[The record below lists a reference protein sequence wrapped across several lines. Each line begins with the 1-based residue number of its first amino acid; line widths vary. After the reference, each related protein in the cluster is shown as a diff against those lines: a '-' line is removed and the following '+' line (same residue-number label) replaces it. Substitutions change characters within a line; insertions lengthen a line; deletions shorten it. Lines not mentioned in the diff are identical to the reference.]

1 MAEPAGIK
9 VAGLR
14 KAIKALQ
21 EVGVPADEI
30 KLANQQAGELV
41 LAAARP
47 LVPVRSGRLLDTLR
61 IGRALNK
68 VTVSAGRASVPYA
81 NPIHWG
87 WFKRNIKPQPF
98 FVKALGYTREEVYQN
113 YFRSIDSLI
122 AKQDTK
128 GIPTE

>member
-1 MAEPAGIK
+1 MANDGIK

-14 KAIKALQ
+14 QAIKSLEA
-21 EVGVPADEI
+21 VGVPRDEI
-30 KLANQQAGELV
+30 KAANNAAGELV
-41 LAAARP
+41 LAAAKP
-47 LVPVRSGRLLDTLR
+47 LVPVRSGRLVGTLR
-61 IGRALNK
+61 ASKGLNK

-113 YFRSIDSLI
+113 YFRSLDNLI
-122 AKQDTK
+122 KQQDTK
-128 GIPTE
+128 GTPTE

>member
-1 MAEPAGIK
+1 MANEGIK

-14 KAIKALQ
+14 QAIKSLEA
-21 EVGVPADEI
+21 VGVPRDEI
-30 KLANQQAGELV
+30 KAANNAAGELV
-41 LAAARP
+41 LAAAKP
-47 LVPVRSGRLLDTLR
+47 LVPVRSGRLVGTLR
-61 IGRALNK
+61 ASKGLNK

-113 YFRSIDSLI
+113 YFRSLDNLI
-122 AKQDTK
+122 KQQDTK
-128 GIPTE
+128 GTPTE

>member
-41 LAAARP
+41 LSAARP
-47 LVPVRSGRLLDTLR
+47 LVPVRSGRLLNTLR